1 MNKKQIVFGAL
12 LGLPTL
18 ALADVKF
25 SIEPITIAANENATV
40 VVNAE
45 LSDPTEV
52 SAFEM
57 TLVLPAHM
65 TLKGFDEVTT
75 SDQVTTDYGWVL
87 TRSIVGDPADRTYKF
102 VGFDKTGK
110 KKLKYDEIQKLV
122 AFTFDVSADE
132 FFNPKTA
139 GQIVMKNFVVT
150 DIENAPSYQAK
161 GEVNE
166 GKPEIYGQINGIY
179 RLDGDT
185 NNKVTIDGNLTEET
199 IEITA
204 NADYNSDVTGL
215 TKLVTVELTNSHN
228 GPQFD
233 DDGNLLWGDDQVRGL
248 QGVIHLPKGL
258 HIKGDGKITPR
269 TVNED
274 LTLGTPEEVKDDEG
288 NVIGETVT
296 FSIYASSAP
305 LRSCDVYGVE
315 LFQFE
320 VVGGSVDEYN
330 SNTCEI
336 VIDNIIASKYQ
347 DTKRYTLDDV
357 ITITVENPN
366 QDAKDD
372 QDVTTGNL
380 DTDLANAI
388 ANIDPWVK
396 NSSAVLAQQKIAED
410 AVQALKDEIYNQ
422 YVNGVLQDWTDPD
435 GLQATAEAEIA
446 KLNDVAAE
454 TLEQAKAFDAEA
466 QKWIDNAD
474 EADVPDFLN
483 QYEQIVPIK
492 DERSENAGSLKDAK
506 EALKQALADAKT
518 HGTLGDDLDDADV
531 TDAEP
536 GTALKDL
543 EKAVQDQNAA
553 LEAAIKAAQEAKAA
567 EDAKAQAAIAIE
579 VPTLPGYDRMD
590 DTPETYKA
598 AKGVY
603 DDALAALVAKFGTNG
618 EDGTVGEA
626 GQAADLDI
634 YKAEIEAVEAAIGGL
649 NTAIETVNGKA
660 AANNQAAEDVVVDF
674 ALPTNVAADDTDE
687 TFTKAVQNLEN
698 AVKAAEEAGTQA
710 KDNIYADEI
719 QAVKDAQ
726 AAVIAKGDANNALV
740 DDATDSYNAYDYEN
754 DIEEGLAIEYGVVPE
769 EVYNSVRNN
778 DEVTAAVKAYEDAY
792 QELLDKQLDAEVAG
806 TQAKDDIY
814 KAELEKFY
822 EAQKALSDI
831 IKEKVGVAAD
841 NETEAQEQLDK
852 DFQKVFTDP
861 EASTF
866 DDVKESNN
874 IPALTQAW
882 EDAKTAL
889 EDAIAKAK
897 EDGILGNTPNPLA
910 SAIQD
915 VIDAREALEKAIEEA
930 INAADELAGII
941 TDGMADDYTALIGDS
956 DEIGELGKAK
966 VANPTDVTNN
976 IGKLPTTSAQYMD
989 LINELTDLIY
999 GEDAL
1004 ESKVKAVQQAFL
1016 KGEITL
1022 DQLRTFI
1029 DNTLPQA
1036 EQDVIKDA
1044 AEIIINYLKTVQRGD
1059 VGGDG
1064 RWTTNDYALLRK
1076 VILSEEYPTA
1086 VAIGENGE
1094 FNKELIEFDEEG
1106 NPLTESIYEFY
1117 RMDINQDGTIN
1128 VGDGQAAL
1136 NYTFY
1141 GNLLG
1146 DVPADARTSNGGNE
1160 SLVASMNGNQ
1170 IAIALNN
1177 SRQYSAFQMDV
1188 VLSEGMAIDSQSLAA
1203 RNAGFSIETAQLA
1216 NGATRI
1222 LVMANEAGQAFDGND
1237 GEVLF
1242 INVKGQGTVEFENV
1256 IFATINANT
1265 TTFQLN
1271 AVSGGATG
1279 INGVDALAE
1288 GEQVYS
1294 IGGRLMNTLKK
1305 GVNIIRRNDG
1315 TTQKVIKK

>member
-185 NNKVTIDGNLTEET
+185 NNKVTIDGDLTEET

-274 LTLGTPEEVKDDEG
+274 LTLGTPEPTEDG
-288 NVIGETVT
+288 GETVT

-422 YVNGVLQDWTDPD
+422 YANGVLQDWTDPD
-435 GLQATAEAEIA
+435 GLQAKAEAEIA

-518 HGTLGDDLDDADV
+518 HGTLGDDLDDDDV

-634 YKAEIEAVEAAIGGL
+634 YKAEIEAVEDAIDGL

-674 ALPTNVAADDTDE
+674 ALPTNVAADDTPE
-687 TFTKAVQNLEN
+687 TFTNAVKDLEN

-710 KDNIYADEI
+710 KDDIYATEI

-740 DDATDSYNAYDYEN
+740 DDATDSYNAYDYKN

-778 DEVTAAVKAYEDAY
+778 DEVTTAVKAYEDAY

-861 EASTF
+861 ENSTF

-910 SAIQD
+910 SAIQN

-930 INAADELAGII
+930 INAADELADII
-941 TDGMADDYTALIGDS
+941 TDGMADDYTALIGDP

-966 VANPTDVTNN
+966 VANPMAVTND
-976 IGKLPTTSAQYMD
+976 IGKLPTTPAQYVD

-1004 ESKVKAVQQAFL
+1004 ASKVMAVQQAFL

>member
-45 LSDPTEV
+45 LTDPTEM
-52 SAFEM
+52 SGFEI
-57 TLVLPAHM
+57 TLVLPEHF
-65 TLKGFDEVTT
+65 TLLSKNGKSFDEVFT
-75 SDQVTTDYGWVL
+75 SEQINTNYGWVL
-87 TRSIVGDPADRTYKF
+87 TRSVVSLANRTYKF
-102 VGFDKTGK
+102 VGFDKSGN
-110 KKLKYDEIQKLV
+110 KKLKWSDITEMIE
-122 AFTFDVSADE
+122 AFSFDVHADE
-132 FFNPKTA
+132 GYVPKKNDKIVLKDFVIADIDQADFTA
-139 GQIVMKNFVVT
+139 VGKVNNDELQIKG
-150 DIENAPSYQAK
+150 DIT
-161 GEVNE
+161 
-166 GKPEIYGQINGIY
+166 GIY
-179 RLDGDT
+179 RLYGDT
-185 NNKVTIDGNLTEET
+185 NNKVTIDDQQTEET
-199 IEITA
+199 IQITA
-204 NADYNSDVTGL
+204 NENYNDNVTGL
-215 TKLVTVELTNSHN
+215 SKLVTVELKNSQN

-233 DDGNLLWGDDQVRGL
+233 DFGNLLWGDIEVRGL
-248 QGVIHLPKGL
+248 QGVIHLPKGI
-258 HIKGDGKITPR
+258 HIKGDGKLTTR
-269 TVNED
+269 TRNED
-274 LTLGTPEEVKDDEG
+274 LTLGTPEPAKDG
-288 NVIGETVT
+288 GETVT
-296 FSIYASSAP
+296 FSIYASSSP
-305 LRSCDVYGVE
+305 LRSCDVYGIE

-347 DTKRYTLDDV
+347 DSKRYTLDDV

-483 QYEQIVPIK
+483 QYGQIVPIK

-590 DTPETYKA
+590 DTIETYKA

-634 YKAEIEAVEAAIGGL
+634 YKAEIEAVEDAIDGL

-674 ALPTNVAADDTDE
+674 ALPTNVAADDTPE
-687 TFTKAVQNLEN
+687 TFTNAVKDLEN

-710 KDNIYADEI
+710 KDDIYADEI

-740 DDATDSYNAYDYEN
+740 DDATDSYNAYDYKN

-778 DEVTAAVKAYEDAY
+778 DEVTTAVKAYEDAY

-861 EASTF
+861 ENSTF

-910 SAIQD
+910 SAIQN

-930 INAADELAGII
+930 INAADELADII
-941 TDGMADDYTALIGDS
+941 TDGMADDYTALIGDP

-966 VANPTDVTNN
+966 VANPMAVTND
-976 IGKLPTTSAQYMD
+976 IGKLPTTPAQYVD

-1004 ESKVKAVQQAFL
+1004 ASKVMAVQQAFL